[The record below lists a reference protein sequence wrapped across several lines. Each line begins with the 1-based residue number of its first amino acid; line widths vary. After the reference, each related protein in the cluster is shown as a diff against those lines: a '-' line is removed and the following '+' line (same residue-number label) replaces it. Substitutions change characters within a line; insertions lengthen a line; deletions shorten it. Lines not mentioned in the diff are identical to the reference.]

1 MLIKLLN
8 NYILYYFLKS
18 VYLHH
23 VHEINGK
30 RDIQMNLVL
39 YTKNNCIQC
48 KMTKKFLKAHN
59 INFVEHNIDEQPE
72 FINSLKSEG
81 FMATPV
87 VKLPNGN
94 AFSGFRPDELNKL
107 TQAI

>member
-1 MLIKLLN
+1 
-8 NYILYYFLKS
+8 
-18 VYLHH
+18 
-23 VHEINGK
+23 
-30 RDIQMNLVL
+30 
-39 YTKNNCIQC
+39 
-48 KMTKKFLKAHN
+48 MTKKFLKAHN

-81 FMATPV
+81 FIETPV